1 MRVSRWIVLL
11 ITLATYVRV
20 VHGYVLHVENT
31 TLVPRATCDTEHK
44 LWFQVGNETMCLPM
58 TASFVPNTLHVEHN
72 GVTYSAGQL
81 ELFYEASV
89 FNSCQSVSLPRGLY
103 CVELLGGHGGDGGNN
118 PGSGIASDDAKYE
131 CFEVSKTTTV
141 SVFRGGDGNNGSV
154 NSNGNVRSGGGGGAS
169 GVPSLFAME
178 NTVFV
183 SSGGAGGTGGGARDY
198 SGDNINCGGGG
209 GGNASSGGNG
219 LNGSV
224 NAALSNDFI
233 VCGGGGGGAVSG
245 TGGTRATGNALIFLT
260 YTADAGSNAGSNAGG
275 AGGAAHRTTS
285 QKAGGNGG
293 NNTTYTCAGTSL
305 VSYGGGGGGGVCTRF
320 SSYVDLNGG
329 DGGSGSTG
337 TSSTSYVRI
346 YRFE

>member
-1 MRVSRWIVLL
+1 MRGLRWIALL
-11 ITLATYVRV
+11 ITLVTYVRV
-20 VHGYVLHVENT
+20 VHGYALHIGNT
-31 TLVPRATCDTEHK
+31 ILVPRTTCDTEHK
-44 LWFQVGNETMCLPM
+44 LWFQVGNETMCMPM
-58 TASFVPNTLHVEHN
+58 TENFVPNTLHVEYN

-89 FNSCQSVSLPRGLY
+89 FNSCQSVSLPQGLY

-118 PGSGIASDDAKYE
+118 TGSGLASNDAKYE

-154 NSNGNVRSGGGGGAS
+154 NSNGKVRSGGGGGAS
-169 GVPSLFAME
+169 GVPSLFAVG

-183 SSGGAGGTGGGARDY
+183 SGGGSGGTGGGARDY

-219 LNGSV
+219 LNGAV

-245 TGGTRATGNALIFLT
+245 TGGTRATGTALLFLT

-293 NNTTYTCAGTSL
+293 DNTTYTCAGTSL
-305 VSYGGGGGGGVCTRF
+305 VSYGGGGGGGVCTR
-320 SSYVDLNGG
+320 SSGYVDLTGG
-329 DGGSGSTG
+329 TGGSGSTG